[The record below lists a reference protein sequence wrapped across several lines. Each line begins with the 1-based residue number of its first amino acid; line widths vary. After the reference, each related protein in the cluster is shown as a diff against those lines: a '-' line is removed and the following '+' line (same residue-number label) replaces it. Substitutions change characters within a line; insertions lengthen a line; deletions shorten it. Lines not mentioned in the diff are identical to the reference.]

1 MLAVILV
8 NLVGCQNNEN
18 KRRGAPPTIKIVAE
32 RASINKF
39 KEKNYFTGKIEA
51 ENRSTIK
58 PETSGRVTKI
68 LVEEGDQVVKGQLM
82 MVLNHEE
89 LSAKVK
95 ESEAKLKEVIDRY
108 TRRVKTPDSFE
119 NYSREL
125 LERLYQE
132 IEQRKQ
138 QLKAIKSKLENKY
151 IKAPVRGTVGE
162 IKPDI
167 GDYVEENQEI
177 TIISDNSE
185 LKLNI
190 SVPTTTAQ
198 RIKVGQ
204 LVEVTDKNEEIVDG
218 KVVFIAPNVDEHEQM
233 IVVKAIMNDTEN
245 SLRNGEIVEST
256 ITFKEKEQLS
266 IPAQAVVTIG
276 NKAFV
281 YKLIRENKSTSSKQ
295 ERKTQQINLQD
306 YNFEVKQVLVRLG
319 KLRNGKYPVE
329 EGLEIGDLV
338 AISKTSFLRNGAQIK
353 IAEVN

>member
-1 MLAVILV
+1 MLLVILV
-8 NLVGCQNNEN
+8 NLFGCQNNEN
-18 KRRGAPPTIKIVAE
+18 RRRGAPPTIKIVAE
-32 RASINKF
+32 RASINRF
-39 KEKNYFTGKIEA
+39 KEKNYFTGTIEA

-58 PETSGRVTKI
+58 AETSGRVIKI
-68 LVEEGDQVVKGQLM
+68 LVEEGDKVVEGQLM
-82 MVLNHEE
+82 LVLNHEE

-95 ESEAKLKEVIDRY
+95 ESEAKLKEIIDRY
-108 TRRVKTPDSFE
+108 TRRVKTPDSIE

-132 IEQRKQ
+132 IEQKKQ
-138 QLKAIKSKLENKY
+138 QLNAIKSKLEDKY
-151 IKAPVRGTVGE
+151 IKAPVKGTVGE
-162 IKPDI
+162 IIPDI
-167 GDYVEENQEI
+167 GDYVEESQKI

-198 RIKVGQ
+198 GIKLGQ
-204 LVEVTDKNEEIVDG
+204 LVEVSDKNDKIVDG
-218 KVVFIAPNVDEHEQM
+218 KIVFIAPNVDENEQI

-256 ITFKEKEQLS
+256 ITFIEKEQLS

-276 NKAFV
+276 NKTFV
-281 YKLIRENKSTSSKQ
+281 YKLIRDNKSKSSTQ
-295 ERKTQQINLQD
+295 DIKTQQIKLVD
-306 YNFEVKQVLVRLG
+306 DNFEVKQVLVKLG

-329 EGLEIGDLV
+329 DGLKIGDFV
-338 AISKTSFLRNGAQIK
+338 AVSKTSFLRNGAKVI